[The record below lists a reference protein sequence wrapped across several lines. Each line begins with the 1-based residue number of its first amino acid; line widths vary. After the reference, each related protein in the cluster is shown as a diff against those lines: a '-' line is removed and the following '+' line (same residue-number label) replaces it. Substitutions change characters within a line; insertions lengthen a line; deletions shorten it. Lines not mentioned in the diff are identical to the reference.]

1 MASSCERDLSE
12 NCSVYF
18 FISNLRTIRNFIYFL
33 LAYRYVTV
41 NLWKIFCEVFS
52 PDNAIWVVR
61 IVENCSM
68 HEIYLILII
77 WESLTRVIDYHRDKM
92 LNSQRVKLMSNVL
105 TRYAYS
111 MSINVVFNVYKY
123 PQSKH
128 DDHTCAYKD
137 SWYFST
143 RRNFLLWKCR
153 KNLAPG
159 RQTYQAI
166 CV

>member
-1 MASSCERDLSE
+1 MASSCERNLSE

-18 FISNLRTIRNFIYFL
+18 FISNLRTIRNLIHFL
-33 LAYRYVTV
+33 LEYRYVTV
-41 NLWKIFCEVFS
+41 NLWKIFSKVFS
-52 PDNAIWVVR
+52 PDNAIQVVR

-77 WESLTRVIDYHRDKM
+77 RENLTRVTNYHRDKM

-111 MSINVVFNVYKY
+111 ISINVIFNVYKY
-123 PQSKH
+123 PRCKH

-137 SWYFST
+137 S
-143 RRNFLLWKCR
+143 
-153 KNLAPG
+153 
-159 RQTYQAI
+159 
-166 CV
+166 